1 MAVHTIVRELVSHD
15 PPSGIANQ
23 YVNPIG
29 ALYNFVSR
37 CFDRMPV
44 GEVTLQPGD
53 LLRCVLTHF
62 LADGFQGIIHH
73 VLGHGE
79 DVDMLDVLFKKS
91 MGASI
96 ADACVAS

>member
-1 MAVHTIVRELVSHD
+1 MAVHTIVGELISHD

-23 YVNPIG
+23 NVNPVG

-62 LADGFQGIIHH
+62 LADSFQGIIHH

-79 DVDMLDVLFKKS
+79 DVDMLDVLFEKC

-96 ADACVAS
+96 ADACVAL